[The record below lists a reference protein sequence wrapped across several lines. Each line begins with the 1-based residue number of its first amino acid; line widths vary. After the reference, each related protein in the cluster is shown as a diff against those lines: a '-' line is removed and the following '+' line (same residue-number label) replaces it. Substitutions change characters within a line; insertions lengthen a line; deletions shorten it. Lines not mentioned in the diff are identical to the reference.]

1 MENNLTTSNVARQ
14 NILNNQYA
22 LSEVEKVI
30 GLKGVIFEGEIKFT
44 KSQIASFFETTE
56 RTIDNIISNNDDEV
70 ASNGYVVLD
79 GNRLMEYKLAV
90 EKQFDDEVNFVI
102 KINNKLGVFNFRS
115 FINISMLLSRSERAK
130 EVRNVV
136 LDIVLDTINKRTGGA
151 TKYINQRED
160 DFLINLLQNS
170 NYHKKFTKALKECVD
185 LGNIKYILY
194 KDKVYN
200 SIFRENAIEYRKIL
214 KLEEEEDE
222 RHTMYGEVLNIIAS
236 YEAGF
241 AAKLFEAMGEYGRML
256 TFEETDKL
264 YSDFESMEL
273 WEPLINTARRKMAS
287 RDLCFRDVL
296 HQNISEYVDSV
307 STEDFEKFIGSKSIS
322 LEKQIENY
330 VGALIRLKTR
340 E

>member
-1 MENNLTTSNVARQ
+1 MIKNLTTSNIARQ
-14 NILNNQYA
+14 NVLNNQYA

-30 GLKGVIFEGEIKFT
+30 GFKGVIFEGEIKFT
-44 KSQIASFFETTE
+44 KSQIASFFEVSE
-56 RTIDNIISNNDDEV
+56 RSIDNIVTSNIDEV
-70 ASNGYVVLD
+70 TFNGYEVLTS
-79 GNRLMEYKLAV
+79 NRLKEFKLAILD
-90 EKQFDDEVNFVI
+90 QFDSEVNFVI
-102 KINNKLGVFNFRS
+102 KTNNKLGIFNFRS
-115 FINISMLLSRSERAK
+115 FINIAMLLSRSERAR

-136 LDIVLDTINKRTGGA
+136 LDIVLDTINKKTGGA
-151 TKYINQRED
+151 TKYINQREG
-160 DFLINLLQNS
+160 DFLVNLLENS
-170 NYHKKFTKALKECVD
+170 RYHKDFTNALKECVE
-185 LGNIKYILY
+185 LGNIKYIRY

-241 AAKLFEAMGEYGRML
+241 AARLFEKKNEIGRML
-256 TFEETDKL
+256 RLEEVDKL
-264 YSDFESMEL
+264 YLEFESMAL

-296 HQNISEYVDSV
+296 HQNISEYIDTV
-307 STEDFEKFIGSKSIS
+307 SAEDFEKFIGSKSIS

-330 VGALIRLKTR
+330 VSALIRLKER